1 MGERT
6 VAFVKPLTE
15 IHYLLAIPSW
25 KPNEVTPFQGF
36 APGLIYA
43 SPFLSHVARLPV
55 DIVELGMDPPDRLVR
70 RRSGS
75 GDWMWSPVT
84 IDNLER
90 PGRRPTPLQP
100 FMVVFTA
107 DTAVARRVARWRRNL
122 RIRPLHVSLIE
133 GGGAL
138 AAQELTVARLQ
149 QHCLAAL
156 RQAQDGYRRLDV
168 DEAEREVRAWRP
180 FEERPSS
187 LRLHSHGVM
196 QANQMVLLS
205 AGEAL
210 PEGEGGVLKVS
221 PHDDYVDAITE
232 SARAVRE
239 LHAQTQDRPVYLI
252 SPPRPDVILLAPSM
266 YQGIGAHMAN
276 APLPPAARRAFRAM
290 QRQQG
295 YTFQVRADEADINDI
310 GPIGLMRGA
319 ELKIQNFAVG
329 MRAASTLAATIRLPG
344 QVNRIGGVVGQ
355 LARHLRHY
363 DDRLPDVKT
372 ARVFRAVQDAL
383 RNSIPEAHFA
393 FLEGSQSG
401 VKIIADAPLE
411 WMPVGGLPL
420 GIKFDV
426 SRINATPGNTLIEQ
440 LRPKPPTHI
449 RPEAF
454 KRYLVVSMFE
464 ADDTIAHHIRER
476 LNVLPNVGVEGIRG
490 ITATADTVEEFV
502 TAVNAYDGPILIVD
516 SHGVHD
522 GHVGGLII
530 GGQAVDL
537 WSLKDRIK
545 LPPIVILSACDT
557 HPFDRSHAT
566 VANGFL
572 HCGAQAV
579 LATVLPIRSIP
590 AAAFVVRLLLRA
602 ISFGDAMN
610 GMGRAASWTNVV
622 GGALRMQLASD
633 VVRSLAQRGMVP
645 GEQVANLQR
654 EANRDINRP
663 RADWL
668 ERLAASCQAAGGFD
682 QVQWDRA
689 FADILA
695 ASDVIRYTHVGNPE
709 GLIIS
714 DERVWA
720 RAAEEADVDLGG
732 EPHAYFQFDRND

>member
-1 MGERT
+1 MT
-6 VAFVKPLTE
+6 PLNE
-15 IHYLLAIPSW
+15 ILYILAIPSW
-25 KPNEVTPFQGF
+25 APNEVTPFQGF

-43 SPFLSHVARLPV
+43 SPFLANVVRMPA
-55 DIVELGMDPPDRLVR
+55 DIIELTMDPADRLVR

-75 GDWMWSPVT
+75 GDWLWSPVD

-107 DTAVARRVARWRRNL
+107 DEAVARRVSRWRRNL
-122 RIRPLHVSLIE
+122 RVRPLHVSLIE
-133 GGGAL
+133 GGGAIPP
-138 AAQELTVARLQ
+138 QDLTVERLQ
-149 QHCLAAL
+149 QHCLTAL
-156 RQAQDGYRRLDV
+156 RHAHDAHRRLEIE
-168 DEAEREVRAWRP
+168 EADASIRAWRP

-187 LRLHSHGVM
+187 LRLHSHGVT

-205 AGEAL
+205 TGEVL
-210 PEGEGGVLKVS
+210 PDGGHGVLNVS

-232 SARAVRE
+232 SALAVRS
-239 LHAQTQDRPVYLI
+239 LRAQTEDRPVYLV

-266 YQGIGAHMAN
+266 YQAIGAHMAN
-276 APLPPAARRAFRAM
+276 APLAPAARRAFRAI
-290 QRQQG
+290 QSQQG
-295 YTFQVRADEADINDI
+295 YTFQVQADEADIHEI
-310 GPIGLMRGA
+310 GPIGVMRGA
-319 ELKIQNFAVG
+319 ELKLQTFAVG

-363 DDRLPDVKT
+363 DERLPDVKT
-372 ARVFRAVQDAL
+372 ARVFKVVQDAL
-383 RNSIPEAHFA
+383 RASIPEAHFG

-426 SRINATPGNTLIEQ
+426 SRINTTPGNSLIEQ
-440 LRPKPPTHI
+440 LRPRPPTHI
-449 RPEAF
+449 RSEAF

-464 ADDTIAHHIRER
+464 EGDGIAHHIRRGLE
-476 LNVLPNVGVEGIRG
+476 VLPGVGVEDIQG
-490 ITATADTVEEFV
+490 ITATADTVEDFV
-502 TAVNAYDGPILIVD
+502 AAVNAYGGPILIVD
-516 SHGVHD
+516 SHGTHD
-522 GHVGGLII
+522 GDVGGLII
-530 GGQAVDL
+530 GGQSVDI
-537 WSLKDRIK
+537 WSLKDRIS

-590 AAAFVVRLLLRA
+590 AAAFLVRLLLRA

-610 GMGRAASWTNVV
+610 GVGRAPAWTNIV

-633 VVRSLAQRGMVP
+633 VVRDLVRRDMVP
-645 GEQVANLQR
+645 TERAEGLQLQANL
-654 EANRDINRP
+654 DINRP

-668 ERLAASCQAAGGFD
+668 ERLAAGCQEAGRFD
-682 QVQWDRA
+682 QAQWDRT

-709 GLIIS
+709 SILIS

-720 RAAEEADVDLGG
+720 RAAEEAEVDLGG
-732 EPHAYFQFDRND
+732 EAHAYFQFDRDHQP